1 MPPLQFQSD
10 PHKASSNLRKHGVS
24 FEEAM
29 TIFNDPLSATFVD
42 ELHSEDESRF
52 ITVGLSSKRRLLFI
66 SHLEDDGKIR
76 IIGARPAS
84 AAERQDHEENTR

>member
-1 MPPLQFQSD
+1 MPPFQFQSD
-10 PHKASSNLRKHGVS
+10 PRKAASNLRKHGVF

-29 TIFNDPLSATFVD
+29 TVFNDPLSATFAD

-66 SHLEDDGKIR
+66 SHLEDEGKIR
-76 IIGARPAS
+76 IIGARLANTV
-84 AAERQDHEENTR
+84 ERQDHEENTY